1 MLLQRLE
8 TVAGATYRIEFALAG
23 NPDREPMVKQVLVSA
38 GNDSEVF
45 SFDATGRSRADMGWQ
60 RKSFTFTATGASTE
74 LSFSS
79 LTGGAS
85 GPAIDNVSL
94 RTEFVPLGAEGRG
107 LSIQRAV
114 CRNLTTGQEPV
125 VISDPPSLVI
135 ACEEA
140 GLVVNDG
147 DEVKIT
153 LRGVAARGGTP
164 PDEPDPV
171 EGTII
176 FTAVPAYGSHDDLQ
190 GMVSGLEPAQY
201 KVAVFIRVRG
211 GWWTKPYWNTPLTS
225 ISEDGSFTTDIT
237 SGGVDP
243 ESTEIFAYVVRA
255 GYAPP
260 LMAGQSTLPASLES
274 DAVAVVR
281 VTRVP

>member
-1 MLLQRLE
+1 
-8 TVAGATYRIEFALAG
+8 
-23 NPDREPMVKQVLVSA
+23 
-38 GNDSEVF
+38 
-45 SFDATGRSRADMGWQ
+45 MGWQ

-79 LTGGAS
+79 LTGGPS

-94 RTEFVPLGAEGRG
+94 HTEFMPLEVEGRG
-107 LSIQRAV
+107 LDLREAV

-125 VISDPPSLVI
+125 VISDPASPVI
-135 ACEEA
+135 ACEDA

-147 DEVKIT
+147 DEIEVT

-164 PDEPDPV
+164 PDEPDA
-171 EGTII
+171 GDGAIMYT
-176 FTAVPAYGSHDDLQ
+176 TVPAYGSHDDLQ
-190 GMVSGLEPAQY
+190 GMVTGLQPAQY

-211 GWWTKPYWNTPLTS
+211 GWWTKPYWNNPLTT

-237 SGGVDP
+237 TGGVDP
-243 ESTEIFAYVVRA
+243 EATEIFAYVLPA
-255 GYAPP
+255 GYSPP
-260 LMAGQSTLPASLES
+260 LLSGQSTLPASLEA
-274 DAVAVVR
+274 DAVAVAR